1 MRHLLR
7 TTIITSAM
15 ALMAGTALAA
25 DKVTMGIVNAVSDGV
40 FFIAADKGYFKAEG
54 IDPEFVEFDT
64 GAKMVAPLGAG
75 QLDVGGGAAS
85 AGLYNAIDRGI
96 RIRIV
101 ADKATNV
108 KGAPFQFFMVRTDL
122 IDSGKVK
129 TIADMKGRK
138 VAITGAGG
146 SDASVLNEAMKS
158 VGLTYNDVEKVY
170 LGFPQHIPALQN
182 GAIDGSITTEPT
194 TTNILKLGAGKV
206 LTGND
211 AFYPN
216 AQTATII
223 FGGDFA
229 EKRKDVAHR
238 FMKAYL
244 RAARDFNDALVDGRL
259 QGPGGEE
266 IVSIYAKRTVI
277 KDPAVLRNMVM
288 AGVNPDGKLNVD
300 SLKKDLAF
308 FKETGDVTGKVEA
321 TQVVDE
327 SFAEAALKELGPY
340 KKK

>member
-1 MRHLLR
+1 MKL
-7 TTIITSAM
+7 IIS
-15 ALMAGTALAA
+15 
-25 DKVTMGIVNAVSDGV
+25 DKITYSILFYLIC
-40 FFIAADKGYFKAEG
+40 FF
-54 IDPEFVEFDT
+54 
-64 GAKMVAPLGAG
+64 
-75 QLDVGGGAAS
+75 
-85 AGLYNAIDRGI
+85 
-96 RIRIV
+96 
-101 ADKATNV
+101 
-108 KGAPFQFFMVRTDL
+108 
-122 IDSGKVK
+122 
-129 TIADMKGRK
+129 
-138 VAITGAGG
+138 
-146 SDASVLNEAMKS
+146 
-158 VGLTYNDVEKVY
+158 
-170 LGFPQHIPALQN
+170 
-182 GAIDGSITTEPT
+182 IDGSITTEPT

-266 IVSIYAKRTVI
+266 IVTIYSKRTVI

-321 TQVVDE
+321 SQVVDE
-327 SFAEAALKELGPY
+327 SFAAAALKELGPY